1 MAGLG
6 GVFVGLFLPHSVALA
21 VGDGGETFGRG
32 IGAAHVFELA
42 GHSLEQHGFNGFAA
56 ATISSA
62 VVETCVYRVREA
74 VSDGIAGV
82 FAEFHGGV
90 CQTNGGKN
98 HSFSPNPQCPQ
109 SAQTAAAWFDEIS
122 DTHSG
127 ALPRLVYAGWGD
139 DAVGGVVQNR
149 DLRPT
154 RHSLR
159 WIQNN
164 SLTIHGLNWHKTHPN
179 VAKTREQQAIGHGDW
194 GKWRE

>member
-6 GVFVGLFLPHSVALA
+6 GVFVGLFLPRGIAPTI
-21 VGDGGETFGRG
+21 GNGGETLGRG
-32 IGAAHVFELA
+32 IGAAHVVELA
-42 GHSLEQHGFNGFAA
+42 GHRLEQLGFNRFTA
-56 ATISSA
+56 ATTSA
-62 VVETCVYRVREA
+62 SVAETSVYRVREA

-82 FAEFHGGV
+82 FVELHGGV

-98 HSFSPNPQCPQ
+98 HSFSPNPQRPQ
-109 SAQTAAAWFDEIS
+109 SAQTAAAWFDSIS
-122 DTHSG
+122 GAHSG
-127 ALPRLVYAGWGD
+127 ALPRLVYVGWGD

-154 RHSLR
+154 QHSLR

-164 SLTIHGLNWHKTHPN
+164 SLTIHGLSWHKTHPN

>member
-1 MAGLG
+1 MARAQSRINGHIAEYG
-6 GVFVGLFLPHSVALA
+6 VVARFGSVFVGLFLPHSVALA

-90 CQTNGGKN
+90 CQTHGGKN
-98 HSFSPNPQCPQ
+98 HSVSPNPQCPQ
-109 SAQTAAAWFDEIS
+109 SAQTAAAWFDS
-122 DTHSG
+122 ASSSHSG
-127 ALPRLVYAGWGD
+127 GVPRLVYARWRD
-139 DAVGGVVQNR
+139 DVVGGVV
-149 DLRPT
+149 
-154 RHSLR
+154 
-159 WIQNN
+159 
-164 SLTIHGLNWHKTHPN
+164 
-179 VAKTREQQAIGHGDW
+179 
-194 GKWRE
+194 